1 MAPQRGGGGG
11 CCSVRSR
18 LLLPV
23 AVVVLLVLTAGAS
36 FLRAQPTANLVY
48 NEFVTHLDFETYV
61 AATTDTLWAVE
72 FYAPWCPHCQ
82 RFAPTWT
89 EVAAEMHER
98 DPRLRVGV
106 VNCVAQRDLCTL
118 FGVSGYPTLK
128 TVHEGQPVS
137 GPFEGPNRT
146 KASVVAWL
154 TEEMAKYSGS
164 AVVPSAGGSAAASVA
179 AAARVDVAAPPG
191 VDSVSSDGSAV
202 LSKTIV
208 EQVHITLGDLASTLV
223 SE

>member
-1 MAPQRGGGGG
+1 M
-11 CCSVRSR
+11 
-18 LLLPV
+18 
-23 AVVVLLVLTAGAS
+23 LTAVHL
-36 FLRAQPTANLVY
+36 LRAKDMPTANLVY
-48 NEFVTHLDFETYV
+48 NEYVTHLDFETYV

-98 DPRLRVGV
+98 DPRLRIGV

-118 FGVSGYPTLK
+118 FGIRGYPTLK

-137 GPFEGPNRT
+137 GPFEGPDRT

-154 TEEMAKYSGS
+154 TGEMAKYTGTA
-164 AVVPSAGGSAAASVA
+164 AVVGSRDA
-179 AAARVDVAAPPG
+179 AAPPG
-191 VDSVSSDGSAV
+191 ADSVASDGSAV

-208 EQVHITLGDLASTLV
+208 KQVPITLGDLASTLV
-223 SE
+223 S